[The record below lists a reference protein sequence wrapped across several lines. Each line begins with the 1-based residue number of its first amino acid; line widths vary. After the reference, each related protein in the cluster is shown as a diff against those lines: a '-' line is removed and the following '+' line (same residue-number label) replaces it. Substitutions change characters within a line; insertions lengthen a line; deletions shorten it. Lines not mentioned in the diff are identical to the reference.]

1 MLDVNGTILF
11 KFCEKSMMSVI
22 RFTVH
27 LEANC
32 LLYVKGTCQHIDSQ
46 YYICSHVHRVREG
59 LSLGSVKSDN

>member
-1 MLDVNGTILF
+1 
-11 KFCEKSMMSVI
+11 MMSVI